1 MGSSADAEQGT
12 NAGGPPSIPA
22 LRVYELYIVRV
33 PKIDIPGPYTFRFYS
48 NENNEPPHVHVLYDR
63 GAAKVWLED
72 PPRLAYSKRLA
83 PHRVRAI
90 ESLVSEHRTLL
101 LNEWHEHFGT
111 RS

>member
-1 MGSSADAEQGT
+1 MSARPGS
-12 NAGGPPSIPA
+12 
-22 LRVYELYIVRV
+22 ELYIVGV

-48 NENNEPPHVHVLYDR
+48 NENDEPPHVHAHYDR

-72 PPRLAYSKRLA
+72 PPRLAYSRRLA

-90 ESLVSEHRTLL
+90 ESIVREHRTLL